1 MVHHRH
7 PSSKQLGGFLS
18 PRQQFVG
25 VGEGRAQEETV
36 IARAAPLTHAQL
48 SGVIPLDPLLAPR
61 CCLVCEIPAFA
72 PSFGLRGAP
81 GAEIRT
87 QALLSAATL
96 ASAEKPPALIPPA
109 LIQMAPTL
117 RAAAHFALTS
127 AQESIEALHLST
139 TCLEVCCKMVVAAA
153 FKEDRRLTNP
163 SGQHEKQC
171 HGDAEDVKDAIQL
184 RQLRCFLG
192 LVPEL
197 PRGWGFLL
205 LLRCLLFL
213 GRATG
218 LAAISLFERRRD
230 GEMRVNERG

>member
-1 MVHHRH
+1 
-7 PSSKQLGGFLS
+7 
-18 PRQQFVG
+18 
-25 VGEGRAQEETV
+25 
-36 IARAAPLTHAQL
+36 
-48 SGVIPLDPLLAPR
+48 
-61 CCLVCEIPAFA
+61 
-72 PSFGLRGAP
+72 
-81 GAEIRT
+81 
-87 QALLSAATL
+87 LSAATL

-139 TCLEVCCKMVVAAA
+139 TCLEVCCKMVVATA

-184 RQLRCFLG
+184 RQFRCFLG

-197 PRGWGFLL
+197 PRVGDSFSFFDACFFWAGQ
-205 LLRCLLFL
+205 
-213 GRATG
+213 
-218 LAAISLFERRRD
+218 
-230 GEMRVNERG
+230 RVLPLSAYLNVGGIEKCA